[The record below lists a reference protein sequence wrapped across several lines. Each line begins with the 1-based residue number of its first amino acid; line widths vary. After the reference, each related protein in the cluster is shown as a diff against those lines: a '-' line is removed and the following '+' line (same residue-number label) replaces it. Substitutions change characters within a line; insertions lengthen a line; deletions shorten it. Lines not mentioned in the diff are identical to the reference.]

1 METVID
7 EKNFEEYFFDVRRH
21 KPQKGQV
28 MAKFSAIA
36 ELIDGQMKEHIVYL
50 LKAMPNGAES
60 AVKVIHKLG
69 CATYGDAIRVAL
81 EIAEDLLQGEC
92 ESSVVSKPY
101 EYHYEQFFYT
111 ERDNIPLDDPHW
123 SALDILNL
131 DEHIERTS
139 QGEIRSRIIL
149 DKNKDANS

>member
-21 KPQKGQV
+21 KPRKGQV

-69 CATYGDAIRVAL
+69 CAT
-81 EIAEDLLQGEC
+81 
-92 ESSVVSKPY
+92 
-101 EYHYEQFFYT
+101 
-111 ERDNIPLDDPHW
+111 
-123 SALDILNL
+123 
-131 DEHIERTS
+131 
-139 QGEIRSRIIL
+139 
-149 DKNKDANS
+149 